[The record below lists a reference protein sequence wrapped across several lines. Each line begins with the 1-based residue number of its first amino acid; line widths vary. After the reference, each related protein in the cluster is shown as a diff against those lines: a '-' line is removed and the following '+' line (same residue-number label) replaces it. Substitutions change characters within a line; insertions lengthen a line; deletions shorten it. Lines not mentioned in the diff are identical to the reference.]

1 MLYALFSNPLFFQE
15 VTMSDAP
22 TEVKKAAISGL
33 VTVVSAAVA
42 TAATNVLNWIGGLFN
57 RKPKDPVTPTK

>member
-1 MLYALFSNPLFFQE
+1 
-15 VTMSDAP
+15 MSDAP